1 MQQFSVVY
9 AEEITNE
16 NETIKYPTYEIFNY
30 PDSVT
35 NGQRATWGVTQGED
49 GRMYFAN
56 NAGVL
61 MFDGTNWR
69 IIQTENA
76 LWARS
81 ITKDYEGHV
90 VVGTFGDIGVIQP
103 DSNRK
108 IVYKSIVKNKKDL
121 KDDVIYEI
129 IPLAKKKYFLRTKP
143 SLYIIE
149 NGIVS
154 KIRTPKGFKFGT
166 SHKVGKDIYIYV
178 QKNGLFK
185 ISNKN
190 LELVKGTENFNTKK
204 KLYI

>member
-1 MQQFSVVY
+1 MVRKNNFKFHILLIFLVLAGIMQQFSVVY

-108 IVYKSIVKNKKDL
+108 IVYKSIVKNKK
-121 KDDVIYEI
+121 I
-129 IPLAKKKYFLRTKP
+129 
-143 SLYIIE
+143 
-149 NGIVS
+149 
-154 KIRTPKGFKFGT
+154 
-166 SHKVGKDIYIYV
+166 
-178 QKNGLFK
+178 
-185 ISNKN
+185 
-190 LELVKGTENFNTKK
+190 
-204 KLYI
+204 

>member
-1 MQQFSVVY
+1 MQQYSVVY

-35 NGQRATWGVTQGED
+35 NGQRGTWGITQAKD

-90 VVGTFGDIGVIQP
+90 
-103 DSNRK
+103 
-108 IVYKSIVKNKKDL
+108 
-121 KDDVIYEI
+121 
-129 IPLAKKKYFLRTKP
+129 FL
-143 SLYIIE
+143 
-149 NGIVS
+149 
-154 KIRTPKGFKFGT
+154 F
-166 SHKVGKDIYIYV
+166 
-178 QKNGLFK
+178 
-185 ISNKN
+185 
-190 LELVKGTENFNTKK
+190 
-204 KLYI
+204 